1 MFDALSYSES
11 LVNIGVPED
20 QAKLQAKVMSKAFES
35 NDLATKADITE
46 LRVSTKADITE
57 LRVSTKADIT
67 ELRVST
73 KADITELKADI
84 TELRAGTKADIAE
97 LKTGITEM
105 ELRMIKWQIG
115 GIGLVIAAIKFL

>member
-35 NDLATKADITE
+35 NDLA
-46 LRVSTKADITE
+46 
-57 LRVSTKADIT
+57 TKADIT